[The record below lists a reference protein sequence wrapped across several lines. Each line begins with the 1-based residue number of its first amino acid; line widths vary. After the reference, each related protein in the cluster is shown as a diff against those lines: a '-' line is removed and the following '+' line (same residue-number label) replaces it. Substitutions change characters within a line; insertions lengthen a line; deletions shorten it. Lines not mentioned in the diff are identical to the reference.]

1 MWTRGRLKE
10 HCFLDG
16 FKVSPARP
24 SGSINIKMKKG
35 EEDVKIVAA
44 VA

>member
-1 MWTRGRLKE
+1 VDEGSVERAL
-10 HCFLDG
+10 FLDG

-24 SGSINIKMKKG
+24 SGSINIKMKKC
-35 EEDVKIVAA
+35 EEDVKMVAA